1 MARLLKYYDSQPIQI
16 RRLHFAR
23 RQDKLIFQKKLS
35 TRIKFYD
42 LSKSKSE
49 WGMTLIYLII
59 TRDYER
65 FWPGDRMKSELLHF
79 IINNVNKYRLMLQGW
94 ADKELMGWSFQVQLI
109 LVSSAVSK

>member
-1 MARLLKYYDSQPIQI
+1 MARLLKYYDSQPNQI

-23 RQDKLIFQKKLS
+23 RQDKS

-65 FWPGDRMKSELLHF
+65 F
-79 IINNVNKYRLMLQGW
+79 
-94 ADKELMGWSFQVQLI
+94 
-109 LVSSAVSK
+109 